1 MIETC
6 VYWIRLPE
14 HTNVNNEGYVGVAA
28 DFELRMADH
37 YRETSRYDTHFAR
50 AIRLY
55 GWKNL
60 VKEIIFLGTD
70 TQCYE
75 YERTL
80 RPKFQIGWNEAI
92 GGSGGDRSAFI
103 DYENRAKPIGNRNKK
118 YGKENPFFGKKHSE
132 ESRKAN
138 SRAQAK
144 QVIITP
150 HGNFFGFSALGR
162 YLNVHKAT
170 AKKIALKEGWKIDNK
185 PEVFTI
191 N

>member
-1 MIETC
+1 MTGVC

-14 HTNVNNEGYVGVAA
+14 HADVNNEGYVGVAA
-28 DFELRMADH
+28 DFDLRMADH

-60 VKEIIFLGTD
+60 IKDIIFIGSD

-75 YERTL
+75 HERTL
-80 RPKFQIGWNEAI
+80 RPRFQIGWNEAI
-92 GGSGGDRSAFI
+92 GGSGGDRSAYI
-103 DYENRAKPIGNRNKK
+103 DYKSRAKPIGNRYPKA
-118 YGKENPFFGKKHSE
+118 GKDNPFFNKKHSE
-132 ESRKAN
+132 EARKAN
-138 SRAQAK
+138 SRSHAK
-144 QVIITP
+144 QIIITP

-162 YLNVHKAT
+162 YLGVHKAT
-170 AKKIALKEGWKIDNK
+170 AKKTAIREGWQIDDK
-185 PEVFTI
+185 SEVFTI

>member
-1 MIETC
+1 MTGAC

-14 HTNVNNEGYVGVAA
+14 YTNVNNEGYVGVAA
-28 DFELRMADH
+28 DFDLRMADH

-60 VKEIIFLGTD
+60 IKDIIFIGSD

-80 RPKFQIGWNEAI
+80 RPRFQIGWNEAI
-92 GGSGGDRSAFI
+92 GGSGGDRSAYI
-103 DYENRAKPIGNRNKK
+103 DYKSRAKPIGNRYPKA
-118 YGKENPFFGKKHSE
+118 GKDNPFFNKKHSE
-132 ESRKAN
+132 EAKKAN
-138 SRAQAK
+138 SRSHAK

-162 YLNVHKAT
+162 YLGVHKAT
-170 AKKIALKEGWKIDNK
+170 AKKTAIREGWQIDDK
-185 PEVFTI
+185 SEVFTI